1 MQPVLT
7 PIVLQGERARTLR
20 RGSPRRR
27 FAGPSAGRPS
37 SEPPRKPSFDLDL
50 RTIRCFLIL
59 ADERHYQRAAARLHM
74 SQPGLSRTIASLEA
88 RVGAILVVRSVRPVT
103 LTRQGE
109 ILAAHGRRL
118 LNAQQKAFDAMVDDA
133 SRPSSALS

>member
-1 MQPVLT
+1 
-7 PIVLQGERARTLR
+7 
-20 RGSPRRR
+20 
-27 FAGPSAGRPS
+27 
-37 SEPPRKPSFDLDL
+37 
-50 RTIRCFLIL
+50 
-59 ADERHYQRAAARLHM
+59 
-74 SQPGLSRTIASLEA
+74 
-88 RVGAILVVRSVRPVT
+88 